1 VANPDRTLKGKPF
14 AGFEPA
20 ATATSPDLATIIGL
34 LAGFLFVIAAIAIGG
49 NFETFVDTRSALIV
63 LGGTFAITAV
73 SFSPAEVVNAQR
85 AVVKALLRRPINIE
99 ATATRMINLIG
110 VTRRNGLPAME
121 NQLKGSVRH
130 PFALNALSMAAD
142 GMESD
147 ELERILV
154 QEVRTTAGRHAAS
167 ASLFRRAAE
176 VAPAMGLIGTL
187 VGLVQMLN
195 HLNEPQSIGPAMAI
209 ALLTTLYGA
218 VLGNMVFA
226 PLASKLERNS
236 REESLLL
243 SIYAATAVAIAKQE
257 HPRRLE
263 QIINSMLPPTQR
275 IQYFK

>member
-1 VANPDRTLKGKPF
+1 MANPDRTLKGKPF
-14 AGFEPA
+14 AGFESAPSA
-20 ATATSPDLATIIGL
+20 ISPDLATIVGL
-34 LAGFLFVIAAIAIGG
+34 FAGFVFVIAAIAIGG
-49 NFETFVDTRSALIV
+49 NFETFLDARSALIV

-73 SFSPAEVVNAQR
+73 SFSPNEIVNAQR
-85 AVVKALLRRPINIE
+85 AAVKALFRRPINIE

-110 VTRRNGLPAME
+110 LTRRKGLPAME
-121 NQLKGSVRH
+121 NELRSSVRD
-130 PFALNALSMAAD
+130 PFARNALSMAAD
-142 GMESD
+142 GIEAD
-147 ELERILV
+147 ELESLLV
-154 QEVRTTAGRHAAS
+154 QEVRTTASRHAAS
-167 ASLFRRAAE
+167 ANMFRRAAE

-195 HLNEPQSIGPAMAI
+195 HLNEPQLIGPAMAI

-218 VLGNMVFA
+218 ILGNMVFA

-243 SIYAATAVAIAKQE
+243 SIYTAAAVAIAKQE